1 MPKFFSKRKEPYNLR
16 NRSKK
21 QSTPKS
27 KVDACVECDLPFDE
41 SKIAPELR
49 RGPIAKEG
57 TSSELLEPS
66 HKTSVGFNK
75 TNLEP
80 VDIRVDSDSDDS
92 LSALDPRRLRALVES
107 EEELYSEN
115 EREKEKERQ
124 RENCTCNIFAT
135 GSQQVPASTSPVT
148 GNISPPGSTFPT
160 TTAPLDPTLI
170 EQPEVITT
178 TPVVTNYTSGGQ
190 QLPTI
195 NSPADINKHFSRKSC
210 EGGLGVTAPRHNE
223 PFSDSD
229 PTDDSSSTSMDGEYI
244 RALTELTQKLLN
256 RDVNINKFHGYEN
269 EDINRW
275 FEKLELVLDSK
286 GIKLDAP
293 AARTQLINN
302 LAGPAET
309 FMFELP
315 PDARGDYNALKQA
328 LVKRYSTKD
337 RAWVKRRRLV
347 SRHQGPNELLSDYI
361 NDMHELF
368 GGLSDIC
375 DRRINVTLKNQSPRA
390 NAGNTLASRR
400 SR

>member
-1 MPKFFSKRKEPYNLR
+1 M
-16 NRSKK
+16 
-21 QSTPKS
+21 
-27 KVDACVECDLPFDE
+27 
-41 SKIAPELR
+41 
-49 RGPIAKEG
+49 
-57 TSSELLEPS
+57 EPS
-66 HKTSVGFNK
+66 HKNSVGFDK

-80 VDIRVDSDSDDS
+80 VDISVDSDSDDS

-107 EEELYSEN
+107 EEELSSEN
-115 EREKEKERQ
+115 EREKEKEK
-124 RENCTCNIFAT
+124 ENCTDHIFAT

-148 GNISPPGSTFPT
+148 GNISPPGSRLPS
-160 TTAPLDPTLI
+160 TTAPLDPTFI
-170 EQPEVITT
+170 EQSEEINTIPI
-178 TPVVTNYTSGGQ
+178 VTNYTACGQ

-195 NSPADINKHFSRKSC
+195 NSPADIYKHFSRKSC
-210 EGGLGVTAPRHNE
+210 EGGLGVTAPRHSE
-223 PFSDSD
+223 LFSDSD

-256 RDVNINKFHGYEN
+256 KDVNINKFHGYEN

-286 GIKLDAP
+286 GIRLDVP

-315 PDARGDYNALKQA
+315 PDERGDYDTLKHA

-347 SRHQGPNELLSDYI
+347 ARRQGPNELLSDYI

-368 GGLSDIC
+368 SGLNMAEVDK
-375 DRRINVTLKNQSPRA
+375 VTYFTEGLLQPLKTKVLERMPE
-390 NAGNTLASRR
+390 TLLQAEEVARTVDSISQQETSTKDSSQIERLIEAIT
-400 SR
+400 SS